1 MALGC
6 VKMHYMEE
14 EIARL
19 SHATLVVSKNLAHN
33 RMGYAFSTKNRMTRV
48 YVVILAR
55 LVDCFHLLRT
65 NVLQW
70 FQLILDQHNNNVA
83 LH

>member
-19 SHATLVVSKNLAHN
+19 SRATLVVSKNLAHN
-33 RMGYAFSTKNRMTRV
+33 RMGCAFSTKNQMTLV
-48 YVVILAR
+48 YAVILAR
-55 LVDCFHLLRT
+55 LVDRLISTSYKGATMVPPHLGLRH
-65 NVLQW
+65 Q
-70 FQLILDQHNNNVA
+70 
-83 LH
+83 

>member
-19 SHATLVVSKNLAHN
+19 SRATLVVSKNLAHN
-33 RMGYAFSTKNRMTRV
+33 RMGCAFSTKNQMTLV
-48 YVVILAR
+48 YAVILAR
-55 LVDCFHLLRT
+55 LVDC
-65 NVLQW
+65 
-70 FQLILDQHNNNVA
+70 LISTPYIAATIVPPYLGPTQQ
-83 LH
+83 